1 MALANS
7 KNSQDNDMKYLL
19 QDILRGFQ
27 KASFFKMGFIPTTM
41 SEMFDR
47 IGQQAH
53 ILLLLLTRVLD
64 TAIKSQPES
73 KSDPGPEDIKP
84 NKTSRTGALSQ
95 GRDIIGPIH
104 LISLVR

>member
-1 MALANS
+1 ML
-7 KNSQDNDMKYLL
+7 
-19 QDILRGFQ
+19 
-27 KASFFKMGFIPTTM
+27 
-41 SEMFDR
+41 EMFDR

-53 ILLLLLTRVLD
+53 FLLLLLTRVLD

-104 LISLVR
+104 PISQGQMMTREMEKILFFVHKTAKLCCNKHNHRT

>member
-1 MALANS
+1 ML
-7 KNSQDNDMKYLL
+7 
-19 QDILRGFQ
+19 
-27 KASFFKMGFIPTTM
+27 
-41 SEMFDR
+41 EMFDR
-47 IGQQAH
+47 IGQQGH
-53 ILLLLLTRVLD
+53 FLPLLLTRVLD

-104 LISLVR
+104 PISLVKD

>member
-7 KNSQDNDMKYLL
+7 KKSQDNDMKYLR

-27 KASFFKMGFIPTTM
+27 KASFYKML
-41 SEMFDR
+41 EMFDR

-53 ILLLLLTRVLD
+53 FLLLLLTRVLD

-104 LISLVR
+104 PISLVK